1 MVVYHCNPSIQETEV
16 ARPVILSTQ
25 ETEIRRIEVQSQ
37 PGQIVRRDNISKK
50 KQRAGGVVQ
59 DVGLEFKLLYH
70 KKKKKKEAEV
80 VGS

>member
-50 KQRAGGVVQ
+50 KTKGWWSGSRCRPGVQTPVPQ
-59 DVGLEFKLLYH
+59 
-70 KKKKKKEAEV
+70 KKKKKR
-80 VGS
+80 G